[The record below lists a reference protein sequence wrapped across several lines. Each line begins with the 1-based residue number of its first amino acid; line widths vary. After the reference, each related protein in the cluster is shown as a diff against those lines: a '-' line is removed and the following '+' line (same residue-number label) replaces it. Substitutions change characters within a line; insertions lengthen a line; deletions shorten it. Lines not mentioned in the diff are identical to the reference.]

1 MHKTRFTKDKALS
14 FLLTH
19 IIIEQSRE
27 LQLDQLMLFT
37 LSDLAQQAAD
47 TINSDD
53 DVVPHEA
60 IEVIANNF
68 LDNL

>member
-1 MHKTRFTKDKALS
+1 MHKTQFTKDKALS
-14 FLLTH
+14 FLLTY
-19 IIIEQSRE
+19 IIIEQSTA

-37 LSDLAQQAAD
+37 LSNLAQQAAD
-47 TINSDD
+47 TINSGD

-60 IEVIANNF
+60 IEAIANNF

>member
-1 MHKTRFTKDKALS
+1 MHKTRLTKDEALS
-14 FLLTH
+14 FLLTY
-19 IIIEQSRE
+19 IVIEQSRE

-37 LSDLAQQAAD
+37 LFNLAQQAVD

-53 DVVPHEA
+53 GVVPHEA

>member
-1 MHKTRFTKDKALS
+1 MHKTQFTKDKALS
-14 FLLTH
+14 FLLTY
-19 IIIEQSRE
+19 IIIEQSTA

-37 LSDLAQQAAD
+37 LSNLAQQAAD

-53 DVVPHEA
+53 DVIPHEA
-60 IEVIANNF
+60 IEAIANNF

>member
-1 MHKTRFTKDKALS
+1 MHKTRFTKDEALS
-14 FLLTH
+14 FLLTY
-19 IIIEQSRE
+19 IVIEQSTE

-37 LSDLAQQAAD
+37 LSNLAQQAAD

-53 DVVPHEA
+53 GIIPHEA